1 MRIAAVNN
9 DDTVN
14 SVDGPAISLWV
25 CGCPHHCQG
34 CHNPE
39 LWDFKPDNFLYE
51 VRNTIDEEVFWTKYL
66 KPLLEDIDIKKNLAI
81 LGGEPLAPNNRLF
94 VSNIILYVHKFFP
107 DRKILLWSG
116 YSLEEIENMFNEPY
130 EIDFL
135 SYVTYLITDRFDIK
149 KRDVTLPLRGSSNQR
164 IWEPYKTKSLFGKEN
179 IKFRNVTDRF
189 PFLNK

>member
-81 LGGEPLAPNNRLF
+81 LGGEPLAPSNRLF

-179 IKFRNVTDRF
+179 IKFRNVTDQF

>member
-51 VRNTIDEEVFWTKYL
+51 VRNTNDEEVFWTKYL
-66 KPLLEDIDIKKNLAI
+66 KPLLEDTDIKKNLAI

-116 YSLEEIENMFNEPY
+116 YSLEEIEKIFDKPY

-179 IKFRNVTDRF
+179 IKFRNVTDQF

>member
-39 LWDFKPDNFLYE
+39 LWDFKPNNFLYE
-51 VRNTIDEEVFWTKYL
+51 VRNTNDEEVFWTKYL

-81 LGGEPLAPNNRLF
+81 LGGEPLAPSNQLF

-116 YSLEEIENMFNEPY
+116 YSLEEIEKMFDKPY

-179 IKFRNVTDRF
+179 IKFRNVTDQF

>member
-1 MRIAAVNN
+1 MRIATINN
-9 DDTVN
+9 DDAVN
-14 SVDGPAISLWV
+14 SVDGLAISLWV

-51 VRNTIDEEVFWTKYL
+51 VKNTNDEEVFWNKYL

-81 LGGEPLAPNNRLF
+81 LGGEPLAPSNRLF

-107 DRKILLWSG
+107 DRKLLLWSG
-116 YSLEEIENMFNEPY
+116 YSLEEIEKIFNKPY

-179 IKFRNVTDRF
+179 IKFRNVTDQF

>member
-25 CGCPHHCQG
+25 YGCPHHCQG

-51 VRNTIDEEVFWTKYL
+51 VRNTNDEEVFWTKHL
-66 KPLLEDIDIKKNLAI
+66 KPLLEDTDIKKNLAI
-81 LGGEPLAPNNRLF
+81 LGGEPLAPSNRLF

-179 IKFRNVTDRF
+179 IKFRNVTDQF

>member
-51 VRNTIDEEVFWTKYL
+51 VRNTNDEEIFWNKYL

-179 IKFRNVTDRF
+179 IKFRNVTDQF

>member
-14 SVDGPAISLWV
+14 SVDGLAISLWV

-51 VRNTIDEEVFWTKYL
+51 VKNTIDEEVFWTKYL

-81 LGGEPLAPNNRLF
+81 LGGEPLAPSNRLF

-164 IWEPYKTKSLFGKEN
+164 IWKPYKTKSLFGKEN
-179 IKFRNVTDRF
+179 IKFRNVTDQF

>member
-51 VRNTIDEEVFWTKYL
+51 VRNTNDEEVFWTKHL
-66 KPLLEDIDIKKNLAI
+66 KPLLEDTDIKKNLAI
-81 LGGEPLAPNNRLF
+81 LGGEPLAPSNRLF

-116 YSLEEIENMFNEPY
+116 YSLEEIEKMFNEPY

-179 IKFRNVTDRF
+179 IKFRNVTDQF

>member
-39 LWDFKPDNFLYE
+39 LWDFKPDNFFYE
-51 VRNTIDEEVFWTKYL
+51 VRNTNDEEVFWTKYL

-81 LGGEPLAPNNRLF
+81 LGGEPLAPSNRLF

-116 YSLEEIENMFNEPY
+116 YSLEEIEKIFNKPY

-179 IKFRNVTDRF
+179 IKFRNVTDQF

>member
-51 VRNTIDEEVFWTKYL
+51 VRNTNDEEVFWTKYL

-116 YSLEEIENMFNEPY
+116 YSLEEIEKIFNKPY
-130 EIDFL
+130 EINFL

-179 IKFRNVTDRF
+179 IKFRNVTDQF

>member
-25 CGCPHHCQG
+25 CGCPYHCQG

-39 LWDFKPDNFLYE
+39 LWHFKPDNFLYE
-51 VRNTIDEEVFWTKYL
+51 VRNTNDEEVFWNKYL

-164 IWEPYKTKSLFGKEN
+164 IWKPYKTKSLFGKEN
-179 IKFRNVTDRF
+179 IKFRNVTDQF

>member
-39 LWDFKPDNFLYE
+39 LWDFKPDNFLYD
-51 VRNTIDEEVFWTKYL
+51 VRITIDEEVFWTKYL

-116 YSLEEIENMFNEPY
+116 YSLEEIEKIFNKPY

-179 IKFRNVTDRF
+179 IKFRNVTDQF

>member
-51 VRNTIDEEVFWTKYL
+51 VKNTIDEEVFWTKYL

-81 LGGEPLAPNNRLF
+81 LGGEPLAPSNRLF

-116 YSLEEIENMFNEPY
+116 YSLEEIEKIFNKSY

-179 IKFRNVTDRF
+179 IKFRNVTDQF

>member
-81 LGGEPLAPNNRLF
+81 LGGEPLAPSNRLF
-94 VSNIILYVHKFFP
+94 ISNIILYVHKFFP

-179 IKFRNVTDRF
+179 IKFRNVTDQF

>member
-39 LWDFKPDNFLYE
+39 LWDFKPDNFLYD
-51 VRNTIDEEVFWTKYL
+51 VRSTIDEEVFWTKYL

-116 YSLEEIENMFNEPY
+116 YSLEEIEKIFNKPY

-179 IKFRNVTDRF
+179 IKFRNVTDQF

>member
-51 VRNTIDEEVFWTKYL
+51 VRNTNDEEIFWNKYL
-66 KPLLEDIDIKKNLAI
+66 KRLLEDIDIKKNLAI

-116 YSLEEIENMFNEPY
+116 YSLEEIGKMFNEPY

-179 IKFRNVTDRF
+179 IKFRNVTDQF

>member
-51 VRNTIDEEVFWTKYL
+51 VRNTNDEEIFWNKYL

-81 LGGEPLAPNNRLF
+81 LGGEPLAPSNRLF

-179 IKFRNVTDRF
+179 IKFRNVTDQF

>member
-116 YSLEEIENMFNEPY
+116 YSLEEIEKIFNKPY

-179 IKFRNVTDRF
+179 IKFRNVTDQF